1 MKSHEEDKVSKIA
14 YEMNYD
20 IIQKAEKDL
29 VNSLSEYVFRGG
41 NPHGM
46 NFSIRNSNFGEL
58 LYKSMVKK

>member
-1 MKSHEEDKVSKIA
+1 MKPHEEDRVLKIT
-14 YEMNYD
+14 YEMNSN

-46 NFSIRNSNFGEL
+46 NFSIRNSNFGES